1 MSTDN
6 KPVLSLLSAS
16 TEMVHRL
23 GCKRVLSLLSAS
35 TEIVHRLG
43 CAHLLV
49 GRSHGCDDP
58 PLATALPVVTA
69 PRVDPNA
76 PSLELDKAVR
86 AQAAAGGPIY
96 QIRSELVRTLNP
108 DVIITQEQCRICAV
122 TPEDVNAACMAL
134 SSTTLVT
141 IMPIT
146 LDNVLGDVTT
156 IAGALGVPERGR
168 RLVAHMR
175 ARLDA
180 IAPLVPASDEPP
192 PRVAHLEWLAPLMG
206 SGYWIAECVEAAG
219 CTMVHGTKGG
229 HSMAIERV
237 SMLANADVILLAPC
251 GFSLERTHA
260 ELASLALLQLD
271 EWRALPAVK
280 NDAVVVADGNLYFN
294 RSSCGVV
301 EAAEIVAEAAHA
313 ELRGLFG
320 HHGRRWVM
328 LSELDAFC
336 AREGAASPTKPVVLA
351 SGVEAAAAEDGGG
364 TPRAKVTK
372 PPGTDQA
379 TPSAHVNA
387 QLKALSDGDF
397 ASAFALNSAANR
409 ARLNGATKFE
419 AIVKGSPSFGVLLHA
434 STTCV
439 VREGEGGAGIAAD
452 AAVAAVRVQATAA
465 AGDVE
470 EVHFVFDLSRSSA
483 GKWETDGVRIE
494 C

>member
-1 MSTDN
+1 MQRADS
-6 KPVLSLLSAS
+6 
-16 TEMVHRL
+16 
-23 GCKRVLSLLSAS
+23 KRVLSLLSAS

-43 CAHLLV
+43 CGHLLV

-76 PSLELDKAVR
+76 PSLELDEAVR
-86 AQAAAGGPIY
+86 TQAAAGGPIY
-96 QIRSELVRTLNP
+96 QIRSELVRTLKP

-122 TPEDVNAACMAL
+122 TPEDVTAACVAL
-134 SSTTLVT
+134 PSTTLVT

-146 LDNVLGDVTT
+146 LDDVLGDVMT

-175 ARLDA
+175 ARLEA
-180 IAPLVPASDEPP
+180 IAPLVPASSAPA

-206 SGYWIAECVEAAG
+206 SGYWIAECMEAAG

-229 HSMAIERV
+229 HSMTIERV
-237 SMLANADVILLAPC
+237 SMLANADVILLSPC

-260 ELASLALLQLD
+260 ELSSLALLQSE

-280 NDAVVVADGNLYFN
+280 SGAVVVADGNLYFN

-301 EAAEIVAEAAHA
+301 EAAEIVAEAAHP

-320 HHGRRWVM
+320 HHGRRWVT
-328 LSELDAFC
+328 LAELDAFC
-336 AREGAASPTKPVVLA
+336 AREGAAPPTKPVVLA
-351 SGVEAAAAEDGGG
+351 SGIEAAAAANGSG
-364 TPRAKVTK
+364 TPPTRVATLL
-372 PPGTDQA
+372 GADA
-379 TPSAHVNA
+379 TPSAHVDA

-397 ASAFALNSAANR
+397 AGAFALNSAVNR
-409 ARLNGATKFE
+409 ARIGGAAKFE
-419 AIVKGSPSFGVLLHA
+419 AIVKGSPSFAILLSA
-434 STTCV
+434 SSTACV
-439 VREGEGGAGIAAD
+439 VREGEGDKGIAAD
-452 AAVAAVRVQATAA
+452 AAVGAVRVQATAA

-470 EVHFVFDLSRSSA
+470 EVRFVFDLSRNSS

>member
-1 MSTDN
+1 MQDN
-6 KPVLSLLSAS
+6 G
-16 TEMVHRL
+16 TR
-23 GCKRVLSLLSAS
+23 RVLSLLSAS

-43 CAHLLV
+43 CGHLLV

-76 PSLELDKAVR
+76 PSLELDEAVR

-96 QIRSELVRTLNP
+96 QIRSEIVRTLRP

-122 TPEDVNAACMAL
+122 TPEDVNAACVAL
-134 SSTTLVT
+134 PSTTLVT
-141 IMPIT
+141 IMPTT
-146 LDNVLGDVTT
+146 LDDVLGDVTT
-156 IAGALGVPERGR
+156 IANAIGVPERGQ

-180 IAPLVPASDEPP
+180 ISPLMPASGKPA
-192 PRVAHLEWLAPLMG
+192 PRMAHLEWLAPLMG
-206 SGYWIAECVEAAG
+206 SGYWIAECMEAAG

-229 HSMAIERV
+229 HSMTIERV
-237 SMLANADVILLAPC
+237 SMLADADVILIAPC

-260 ELASLALLQLD
+260 ELSSLALLQSE

-280 NDAVVVADGNLYFN
+280 SGAVVVADGNLYFN

-301 EAAEIVAEAAHA
+301 EAAEIVAEAAHS

-320 HHGRRWVM
+320 HHGRRWVA

-336 AREGAASPTKPVVLA
+336 NREGAAPPTKPVVLA
-351 SGVEAAAAEDGGG
+351 SSVETAAVENGSG
-364 TPRAKVTK
+364 TPPAATKVAALL
-372 PPGTDQA
+372 GADA

-397 ASAFALNSAANR
+397 GSAFALNSAANR
-409 ARLNGATKFE
+409 ARLSDAAKFE
-419 AIVKGSPSFGVLLHA
+419 AIVKGSPSFGILLHR

-439 VREGEGGAGIAAD
+439 LQSGEGDGDKGVTAD
-452 AAVAAVRVQATAA
+452 AAAAAVRVEATAA
-465 AGDVE
+465 AGAAAAANVAE
-470 EVHFVFDLSRSSA
+470 QVRFVFDLSRSSA